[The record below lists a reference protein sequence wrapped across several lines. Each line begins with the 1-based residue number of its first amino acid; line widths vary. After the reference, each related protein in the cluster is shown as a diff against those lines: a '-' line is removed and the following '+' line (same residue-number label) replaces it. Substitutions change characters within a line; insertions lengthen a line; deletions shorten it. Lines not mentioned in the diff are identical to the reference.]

1 MTLGLKAYRIMM
13 SHLTRKTPDKKISDL
28 INTGKLKTADEV
40 SQPPIRQDVEQTE
53 AFNEFNKRNPKADGG
68 RMGYYPG
75 GSVEQFGKQIKDG
88 YLKGKSITKINEELF
103 PGVNKTTTIDS
114 FIDSSKKGLGPIKIT
129 EKELATRPVVKQG
142 RGQAG
147 EAQKRLKT
155 FIETFEK
162 DKGRLPSSQELRK
175 LGNFD
180 FYTIKNAV
188 DAGDV
193 NILDATTAARIAQQE
208 SQGVNRQLLELSKD
222 KDINNIFKS
231 GKTTIGDIKKVK
243 KVIGNVSNSQA
254 ATRLLQLA
262 SIYGEKGIEED
273 RGLNIKPKFK
283 KNALKILESSP
294 YTGYIRNMNEALI
307 GKSVGE
313 PSIKGAKSKIVQD
326 PNYIKTNVAK
336 LFDIDEPQGVASS
349 VNRGSTPYGIFGQ
362 IIDANKNKIKVGWD
376 GTKSKLEENVQKTIS
391 QFGVNSKEAKLAK
404 DKYNSAATKV
414 ENNLNQGRLRGAKK
428 ITIPKM
434 SFDAPKNTITN
445 YKNFNTTYKKAFDDV
460 FATQKYSFVIPKDL
474 RTIPQLRKEVIN
486 PNSSTYKQMI
496 NTLKKG
502 FNEFDEK
509 KLFDKINNATPDSF
523 KKILR
528 KIPRIASL
536 NDDFTGAG
544 GFPLTA
550 GLDSS
555 IGVRPVKEEKNFI
568 QRNPFTTAAGTAAAA
583 ATTKTGRNILKR
595 LATGAFTPTGVA
607 LQTAGLGELDLT
619 TPAGR
624 LSLGAEAAFA
634 PELVKASIGA
644 TRGMKNRALQKGIQ
658 QALNLGLP
666 TKLALRAARIASPLG
681 IASLGAEGLYQ
692 AGKYTKKRIGE
703 LKAMSPEQRQQLR
716 AQQEALAFE
725 GAKDGGLIGDK
736 SGPPPEKGPN
746 SQGLPS
752 LIKRVKKL

>member
-1 MTLGLKAYRIMM
+1 MTPKDYSQMMAY
-13 SHLTRKTPDKKISDL
+13 LTRPAMAR
-28 INTGKLKTADEV
+28 G
-40 SQPPIRQDVEQTE
+40 R
-53 AFNEFNKRNPKADGG
+53 

-75 GSVEQFGKQIKDG
+75 GSVEQFGQQIKDS
-88 YLKGKSITKINEELF
+88 YLKGKSIPKINKELF
-103 PGVNKTTTIDS
+103 PNANKTTTIDS
-114 FIDSSKKGLGPIKIT
+114 FIDSAKKGLAPIKIT
-129 EKELATRPVVKQG
+129 KKELATRPVIKEG
-142 RGQAG
+142 SGQAT

-155 FIETFEK
+155 FVETFEK
-162 DKGRLPSSQELRK
+162 EKGRLPSSQELRK

-188 DAGDV
+188 DAGDIK
-193 NILDATTAARIAQQE
+193 ILDPSTAARIGQQV
-208 SQGVNRQLLELSKD
+208 SQGVNEQLLKLSKSKTID
-222 KDINNIFKS
+222 NIFKT
-231 GKTTIGDIKKVK
+231 GKTSIKDIDKVK
-243 KVIGNVSNSQA
+243 KVIGPVSNSQA

-283 KNALKILESSP
+283 KNALKILKSSP
-294 YTGYIRNMNEALI
+294 YNNYLRNLNEALI

-313 PSIKGAKSKIVQD
+313 PSIKGAKSRITENPEFK
-326 PNYIKTNVAK
+326 KTNVAK

-362 IIDANKNKIKVGWD
+362 IIDANKNKIKISWD
-376 GTKSKLEENVQKTIS
+376 GTKSKLEENVQKAIS

-434 SFDAPKNTITN
+434 SFDAPKNTIAN
-445 YKNFNTTYKKAFDDV
+445 YKNFNTTYKKAFDNV

-474 RTIPQLRKEVIN
+474 KTIPQLRKEVID

-536 NDDFTGAG
+536 NDDFTGPG
-544 GFPLTA
+544 GLPLTA
-550 GLDSS
+550 GLDSN
-555 IGVRPVKEEKNFI
+555 IGVRPVEEEKNFI
-568 QRNPFTTAAGTAAAA
+568 QRNPYTTAAGTAAAA

-595 LATGAFTPTGVA
+595 LAQGALLTPTGVA
-607 LQTAGLGELDLT
+607 ATTLGFGGLDLT

-644 TRGMKNRALQKGIQ
+644 TKGIKNRALQKRIQ
-658 QALNLGLP
+658 QVLNLGLP
-666 TKLALRAARIASPLG
+666 TKRALQVARIASPLG
-681 IASLGAEGLYQ
+681 LASLAGEGIYQ
-692 AGKYTKKRIGE
+692 VGKLGFEDQKRFDA
-703 LKAMSPEQRQQLR
+703 LTPEQQAAER
-716 AQQEALAFE
+716 AEQEAFARSIE
-725 GAKDGGLIGDK
+725 GARDGGLIGKK
-736 SGPPPEKGPN
+736 SGPPPERGPN
-746 SQGLPS
+746 PQGLLS
-752 LIKRVKKL
+752 LMKRGIKT

>member
-1 MTLGLKAYRIMM
+1 MKDLLATIDLYDDD
-13 SHLTRKTPDKKISDL
+13 TP
-28 INTGKLKTADEV
+28 GM
-40 SQPPIRQDVEQTE
+40 
-53 AFNEFNKRNPKADGG
+53 ADGG

-75 GSVEQFGKQIKDG
+75 GSVEQFGQQIKDS
-88 YLKGKSITKINEELF
+88 YLKGNSEKVINKELGF
-103 PGVNKTTTIDS
+103 KNDRSTTIED
-114 FIDSSKKGLGPIKIT
+114 FIKSAKKGLAPIKIT
-129 EKELATRPVVKQG
+129 KEELSKRPVTMQG
-142 RGQAG
+142 RKQAG

-155 FIETFEK
+155 FVETFEK
-162 DKGRLPSSQELRK
+162 EKGRLPSSQELRR

-193 NILDATTAARIAQQE
+193 KILDPSTAARIAQQE
-208 SQGVNRQLLELSKD
+208 SQGVNEQLLKLSKN
-222 KDINNIFKS
+222 KTINNIFKT
-231 GKTTIGDIKKVK
+231 GKTSIKDIDKVK
-243 KVIGNVSNSQA
+243 KVIGPVSNSQA

-294 YTGYIRNMNEALI
+294 YSNYIRNLNEALI

-313 PSIKGAKSKIVQD
+313 PSIKGAKSKIVQN
-326 PNYIKTNVAK
+326 PEFKKTNVAK

-376 GTKSKLEENVQKTIS
+376 GTKSKLEENVQKAIS

-434 SFDAPKNTITN
+434 SFDAPKNTIAN

-460 FATQKYSFVIPKDL
+460 FTTQKYSFVIPKDL
-474 RTIPQLRKEVIN
+474 KTIPQLRKEVID

-509 KLFDKINNATPDSF
+509 KLFDKINNAAPDSF

-536 NDDFTGAG
+536 NDDFTGPG

-555 IGVRPVKEEKNFI
+555 IGVQPVEEEKNFI
-568 QRNPFTTAAGTAAAA
+568 QRNPLTTAAGTTAAA
-583 ATTKTGRNILKR
+583 ATTKTGRNILGKAFRTLGTRAASIPLAGLTVAENIKKGENVADAVIDPLVGLELSFPGLFKENVAKITKNPTAQRILNLGRFAR
-595 LATGAFTPTGVA
+595 LTTPVGLGITA
-607 LQTAGLGELDLT
+607 AGLGVDAAKFSRDRIREL
-619 TPAGR
+619 R
-624 LSLGAEAAFA
+624 
-634 PELVKASIGA
+634 
-644 TRGMKNRALQKGIQ
+644 
-658 QALNLGLP
+658 
-666 TKLALRAARIASPLG
+666 
-681 IASLGAEGLYQ
+681 
-692 AGKYTKKRIGE
+692 
-703 LKAMSPEQRQQLR
+703 AMSPEQRQELR
-716 AQQEALAFE
+716 SE
-725 GAKDGGLIGDK
+725 GARQAFDPFMAAGGGIAKLAGVS
-736 SGPPPEKGPN
+736 SGPPPESGPN
-746 SQGLPS
+746 SQGLPG
-752 LIKRVKKL
+752 LLKRVKKL